1 MRACFHRNVR
11 RNNQHGFSLI
21 EVLVTMAIVAIGLM
35 GLIALMMKGL
45 QANSGS
51 SMRTIATAQAY
62 DMADRMRANTVG
74 ITAGSYNSVLPPGSS
89 STCPIGDLAT
99 DKVEPPTA
107 TSLAAACKDCTTSI
121 CTASDFAARD
131 ACMWH
136 KANAGL
142 PSGSGAVCKD
152 AAGNRY
158 TISISWDD
166 KKSGATDTTFRLRF
180 EP

>member
-1 MRACFHRNVR
+1 MRAQTFRNDK
-11 RNNQHGFSLI
+11 RNSQYGFSLI

-51 SMRTIATAQAY
+51 SLRTIATAQAY
-62 DMADRMRANTVG
+62 DMADRMRANLVG
-74 ITAGSYNSVLPPGSS
+74 VSAGTYNSVIPPGSS
-89 STCPIGDLAT
+89 STCPVVGP
-99 DKVEPPTA
+99 VGPPTS
-107 TSLAAACKDCTTSI
+107 SLGSCVDCTTAA
-121 CTASDFAARD
+121 CTVADISARD

-136 KANAGL
+136 QANAGFL
-142 PSGSGAVCKD
+142 PSGSGAICKN
-152 AAGNRY
+152 AANNWY

-166 KKSGATDTTFRLRF
+166 KKSGTTDTTFQLRF